1 MKKIMSIISILLSI
15 ILIVL
20 LVLLN
25 IIPNKYLFMI
35 IGGLFISNL
44 ISILLIFRKN
54 KFLKLIG

>member
-25 IIPNKYLFMI
+25 IIPNKYLLII

-54 KFLKLIG
+54 KFL